1 MGKPH
6 WEHFPHQADI
16 GIRGVGGTL
25 EQAFAQAAIAL
36 TAVITDPERVEPRQA
51 VEIACQNPDIELL
64 LVDWLNTLIYEM
76 DTRKMLFSRF
86 SVTIEGPRL
95 TARAWGEA
103 LNIARHQ
110 PAAEVKAA
118 TYTVLKVEQTP
129 QAGWSAQC
137 VVDV

>member
-95 TARAWGEA
+95 TARAWGDA

-110 PAAEVKAA
+110 PAAEAKAA
-118 TYTVLKVEQTP
+118 TYTALKVEQTP

>member
-25 EQAFAQAAIAL
+25 EQAFAQVAIAL
-36 TAVITDPERVEPRQA
+36 TAAITDPERIEPRQM
-51 VEIACQNPDIELL
+51 VEIRCENPDLELL
-64 LVDWLNTLIYEM
+64 LVDWLNSLIYEM
-76 DTRKMLFSRF
+76 DTRKMLFGRF
-86 SVTIEGPRL
+86 SVTLEGPRL
-95 TARAWGEA
+95 TAQAFGEA
-103 LNIARHQ
+103 LNIERHQ

-118 TYTVLKVEQTP
+118 TYTALKVKQTP
-129 QAGWSAQC
+129 KIGWTAQC